1 MYNNLNI
8 TFTLLVVLQ
17 MEKQINILKETSHKV
32 GQLNVFGNDLELCC
46 SSPVTGVYRDGFCNT
61 DINDIGTH
69 TVCAIVTDEFLL
81 FSKKTG
87 NDLTRDIPIYNFKGL
102 KAGDKWCLCALRWVE
117 AYNNGCAPKLLLES
131 TNIRTLDFVSLEKL
145 IKHQAK
151 S

>member
-1 MYNNLNI
+1 
-8 TFTLLVVLQ
+8 
-17 MEKQINILKETSHKV
+17 MEKQIDILKESSHKV

-46 SSPVTGVYRDGFCNT
+46 LKPVTGVYRDGFCNT
-61 DINDIGTH
+61 GNNDIGTH

-81 FSKKTG
+81 FSKKRG
-87 NDLTRDIPIYNFKGL
+87 NDLTIDIPIYNFTGL

-145 IKHQAK
+145 LEYQA
-151 S
+151 

>member
-1 MYNNLNI
+1 
-8 TFTLLVVLQ
+8 
-17 MEKQINILKETSHKV
+17 MEKQIDILKENLHKQ

-46 SSPVTGVYRDGFCNT
+46 LKPVTGVYRNGFCNT
-61 DINDIGTH
+61 DNNDIGTH

-87 NDLTRDIPIYNFKGL
+87 NDLTKDIPIYNFKGL

-145 IKHQAK
+145 LQYQA
-151 S
+151 

>member
-1 MYNNLNI
+1 MGFVTQI
-8 TFTLLVVLQ
+8 IMTLEHIQFV
-17 MEKQINILKETSHKV
+17 
-32 GQLNVFGNDLELCC
+32 QLSLMNF
-46 SSPVTGVYRDGFCNT
+46 YF
-61 DINDIGTH
+61 
-69 TVCAIVTDEFLL
+69 

-145 IKHQAK
+145 LEYQA
-151 S
+151 

>member
-1 MYNNLNI
+1 
-8 TFTLLVVLQ
+8 
-17 MEKQINILKETSHKV
+17 MEKKIDILKGSSHKA

-46 SSPVTGVYRDGFCNT
+46 LKPVTGAYRDGFCNT
-61 DINDIGTH
+61 DNNDIGTH

-81 FSKKTG
+81 FSKKRG
-87 NDLTRDIPIYNFKGL
+87 NDLTRDIPIYNFQGL

-145 IKHQAK
+145 LEYQA
-151 S
+151 

>member
-1 MYNNLNI
+1 
-8 TFTLLVVLQ
+8 
-17 MEKQINILKETSHKV
+17 MEKKIDILKGSSHKA

-46 SSPVTGVYRDGFCNT
+46 LKPVTGAYRDGFCNT
-61 DINDIGTH
+61 DNNDIGTH

-81 FSKKTG
+81 FSKKRG
-87 NDLTRDIPIYNFKGL
+87 NDLTIDIPIYNFSGL

-145 IKHQAK
+145 LEYQA
-151 S
+151 

>member
-1 MYNNLNI
+1 M
-8 TFTLLVVLQ
+8 
-17 MEKQINILKETSHKV
+17 

-46 SSPVTGVYRDGFCNT
+46 LKPVTGVYRDGFCNT
-61 DINDIGTH
+61 GNNDIGTH

-81 FSKKTG
+81 FSKKRG
-87 NDLTRDIPIYNFKGL
+87 NDLTIDIPIYNFTGL

-145 IKHQAK
+145 LEHQA
-151 S
+151 